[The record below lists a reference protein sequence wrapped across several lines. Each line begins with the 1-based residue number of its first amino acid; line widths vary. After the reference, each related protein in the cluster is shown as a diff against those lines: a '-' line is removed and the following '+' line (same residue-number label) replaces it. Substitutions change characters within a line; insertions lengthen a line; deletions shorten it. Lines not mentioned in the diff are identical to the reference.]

1 MVFLEIYNSFIDI
14 IFSISNFMKEKN
26 SIDILK
32 SLVSFDTTSYRS
44 NLELVEFIKQYL
56 KSFKIESE
64 LIYDE
69 SKTKANLYATIGPK
83 NNGGVILSGHTDVVP
98 VADQTWDSDPFNLIR
113 KDDRLLGRGSADM
126 KGFLALVLSRVPKMI
141 EVNLSKPIHLAFSYD
156 EEIGCVGVHR
166 MLDIIEKKPYKP
178 SFCIVGEP
186 TGMEVVVGH
195 KGKSGYNVNVRG
207 LPCHSGHAPN
217 GVNAINFAAK
227 LILHISELAID
238 KSINGPFDYDYEI
251 PYTTLHTGIVSGG
264 KALNIVPDLCKFE
277 FEIRHIS
284 KDDPNELLNKIKNY
298 TLENL
303 IPDMH
308 NISKETGIYIEEN
321 VSYPGFLVSQ
331 DSQNVKYIKEL
342 LNNNIHKKVIFG
354 SEAGLF
360 NNRLKLPTVVCG
372 PGSINQAH
380 KPNEYI
386 SLNQLEKGGQF
397 LDRLIASLN
406 NA

>member
-1 MVFLEIYNSFIDI
+1 MTTLDKTV
-14 IFSISNFMKEKN
+14 SILTDLIAFPS
-26 SIDILK
+26 
-32 SLVSFDTTSYRS
+32 VSSKS
-44 NLELVEFIKQYL
+44 NLEIINYL
-56 KSFKIESE
+56 ANKIESCGGKVNIITSE
-64 LIYDE
+64 DD
-69 SKTKANLYATIGPK
+69 KQANLFGTIGPEID
-83 NNGGVILSGHTDVVP
+83 GGIVLSGHTDVVP
-98 VADQTWDSDPFNLIR
+98 AKELDWNSDPFKLTR
-113 KDDRLLGRGSADM
+113 KDNLLYGRGACDM
-126 KGFLALVLSRVPKMI
+126 KGFIATTLAALESLKNQKL
-141 EVNLSKPIHLAFSYD
+141 NLPIHFSFTYD